1 MKPGLDSHGPAAGG
15 PSGLRAP
22 KPERR
27 SSRPSL
33 IGPFWVGMLITLGIC
48 LLGVFKPAAL
58 QFLDYRVFD
67 ALATPAADAPVST
80 LPVIVDIDER
90 SLKSQGRWPW
100 PRHKVAD
107 LVERI
112 HALGPL
118 ALGLDIMFPE
128 PETPVAGEPGSGG
141 DRRLARAL
149 TVSKAVLGF
158 QFQFETACE
167 DGACLSHPLPM
178 NTLMSGGISPLS
190 GLVQAC
196 GAVCSLPDLSQ
207 AGHSSGFFNISPDPD
222 GLLRSVPLLIKRS
235 EEVYPSLALSV
246 WMKSVGGT
254 GQVTVREDAGAV
266 WLQAGG
272 KRIPAET
279 DGRMRLAFR
288 GKGRT
293 FPYVSADDVLSGRVP
308 PEHLKGKIV
317 FVGTSAAGLKEYRS
331 TPTDPIFPGVEVHAT
346 VLDNIIRSDHSYRPS
361 WAPGLEML
369 VALLTGLAA
378 IAVVG
383 RTSAVTTLLSMAAAA
398 AVLWGGASASFGF
411 WKVILSPTLPLV
423 VLTANF
429 LGLTLMRF
437 WRAERQA
444 RDRTRELAL
453 AHQAIIESMASLT
466 ETRDPETGGH
476 IKRTQHYVRILA
488 DALRDRARNRSVL
501 SAEDVELLYTSAP
514 LHDIGKVGVPDHIL
528 LKPGKLTGEE
538 FEIMKRHTEYGR
550 DAIHAAMKK
559 LANGSYLQ
567 TACDIAYTHH
577 ERWDGSGYPLG
588 LSGENIPL
596 SGRLMA
602 LADTYDALTS
612 RRVYKPPMSHDSAA
626 RVIVDSAGSH
636 FDPAIVEAF
645 LGVADEFRRV
655 AAEHTDAV
663 HDAPQASE
671 PEEASN
677 YALPPPSCLKRER
690 PVGFR
695 GSPSP
700 P

>member
-1 MKPGLDSHGPAAGG
+1 
-15 PSGLRAP
+15 
-22 KPERR
+22 
-27 SSRPSL
+27 
-33 IGPFWVGMLITLGIC
+33 MLITLGIC
-48 LLGVFKPAAL
+48 LLGVYKPAAL

-67 ALATPAADAPVST
+67 AFAAPAADAPVSA

-112 HALGPL
+112 DALGPL
-118 ALGLDIMFPE
+118 AIALDIMFPE
-128 PETPVAGEPGSGG
+128 PETPVVGDDTGSGG
-141 DRRLARAL
+141 DRRLANAL
-149 TVSKAVLGF
+149 TASEAVLGF
-158 QFQFETACE
+158 QFQFETPCE
-167 DGACLSHPLPM
+167 DGPCLSHPLLI
-178 NTLMSGGISPLS
+178 NTFISGGVSPLS
-190 GLVQAC
+190 GIVQAC
-196 GAVCSLPDLSQ
+196 GAVCSLADLSQ
-207 AGHSSGFFNISPDPD
+207 AGHSSGFFNISPDQD
-222 GLLRSVPLLIKRS
+222 GLLRSVPLLIGRKG
-235 EEVYPSLALSV
+235 EAHPSLALSV
-246 WMKSVGGT
+246 WMKSMGGM
-254 GQVTVREDAGAV
+254 GQVTVREHAGAV

-272 KRIPAET
+272 KRIPVET

-288 GKGRT
+288 GEGRT
-293 FPYVSADDVLSGRVP
+293 FPYVSADDVLSGRVQ

-317 FVGTSAAGLKEYRS
+317 FVGTSAAGLKEFRS

-378 IAVVG
+378 IVVVG
-383 RTSAVTTLLSMAAAA
+383 RTSAVTTLLFMAAAA

-411 WKVILSPTLPLV
+411 WKVILSPILPLV

-444 RDRTRELAL
+444 RERTRELAL
-453 AHQAIIESMASLT
+453 AQQAIIESMASLT

-501 SAEDVELLYTSAP
+501 STEDVELLYTSAP

-550 DAIHAAMKK
+550 DAILAAMKK

-577 ERWDGSGYPLG
+577 ERWDGNGYPLG
-588 LSGENIPL
+588 LSGVNIPL

-636 FDPAIVEAF
+636 FDPTIVEAF
-645 LGVADEFRRV
+645 LGVVDEFRRV
-655 AAEHTDAV
+655 ATEH
-663 HDAPQASE
+663 
-671 PEEASN
+671 
-677 YALPPPSCLKRER
+677 
-690 PVGFR
+690 
-695 GSPSP
+695 
-700 P
+700 